1 MATAAEG
8 FCMEF
13 MFEIGVDEFD
23 DFCNVLF
30 FQVIARNA

>member
-1 MATAAEG
+1 
-8 FCMEF
+8 MEF
-13 MFEIGVDEFD
+13 MFKIGVDEFD